1 MARLVIVSNR
11 VAGPRERTVRAGGV
25 AVALREA
32 LRRQGGIWFGWS
44 GDVVEAAASTPHL
57 HESGAVTT
65 ATLDLDARDHDDFY
79 LGYANA
85 TLWPLFHYRLGL
97 MDFRREAFAGY
108 LRVNERFAAALV
120 PLLRPDDVVWIHDY
134 HFIPLA
140 AALRARGVANRI
152 GFFLHIPFPA
162 PEVLATL
169 PDHEVLIEA
178 LRAYDLIGL
187 QTTGDAE
194 ALAAAMAGTQAAV
207 GPAWTTSPTIASF
220 PIGIDVDGFAELAEQ
235 AVQSRESRQLAA
247 SLAGRALVIGVDR
260 LDYSKGLPL
269 RFDAFEAL
277 LAGHPGHRRRV
288 TYLQIAPIS
297 RGGVPEYRKLR
308 RELDQRAGRINGRY
322 SDVDWTPI
330 RYLNR
335 VSSRAALAG
344 YYRLSRVGFVTPIR
358 DGMNLVAKEFIA
370 AQDPADPGVL
380 VLSRFAGAA
389 AELEDALIVNPM
401 DVERVAAALDRA
413 LTMPLAERQER
424 WRRLVAAMRRN
435 DEAAWRNGFLAALDA
450 APRAPGGVQS
460 SSAA

>member
-11 VAGPRERTVRAGGV
+11 VVGPGERLARAGGV

-32 LRRQGGIWFGWS
+32 LRRQGGVWFGWS
-44 GDVVEAAASTPHL
+44 GDVVAAAAETPKL
-57 HESGAVTT
+57 TESANVTI
-65 ATLDLDARDHDDFY
+65 ATLDLDARDHDAFY

-97 MDFRREAFAGY
+97 MDFKRETFAGY
-108 LRVNERFAAALV
+108 LRVNERFAAALA
-120 PLLRPDDVVWIHDY
+120 PLLRPDDVVWVHDY

-140 AALRARGVANRI
+140 KALRARGVANRI

-162 PEVLATL
+162 PQVLATL
-169 PDHEVLIEA
+169 PDHEVLLDA
-178 LRAYDLIGL
+178 LRAYDLVGL
-187 QTTGDAE
+187 QTQSDAE
-194 ALAAAMAGTQAAV
+194 ALAAAMRCFTLGDAATATRARS
-207 GPAWTTSPTIASF
+207 PAIANF
-220 PIGIDVDGFAELAEQ
+220 PIGIDVDGFARLARQ
-235 AVQSRESRQLAA
+235 AAKSRETQRLAA
-247 SLAGRALVIGVDR
+247 SLGGRALMIGVDR

-269 RFDAFEAL
+269 RFDAFEDL
-277 LAGHPGHRRRV
+277 LARYTAHRRRV

-322 SDVDWTPI
+322 ADVDWTPI

-335 VSSRAALAG
+335 VSSRKALAG
-344 YYRLSRVGFVTPIR
+344 FFRIARVGFVTPIR

-370 AQDPADPGVL
+370 AQDPEDPGVL

-389 AELEDALIVNPM
+389 AELDAALIVNPM
-401 DVERVAAALDRA
+401 DVERVAAALDHG
-413 LTMPLAERQER
+413 LTMPLSERQAR
-424 WRRLVAAMRRN
+424 WRSLDAAIRRN
-435 DEAAWRNGFLAALDA
+435 DETAWRNGFLAALEDRSEPA
-450 APRAPGGVQS
+450 QS